1 MASKTL
7 RSGCRGRRLRVIVGG
22 RWRCTHSHSALDK
35 SEGYM
40 MLMHESIRSR
50 MRFYITKHAHR
61 PLFAPSPKLARGF
74 LEHVGVLVCYGLWYP
89 ALHEEYET
97 LGLKDVRVDHR
108 SSG

>member
-50 MRFYITKHAHR
+50 MRFYITKHALR
-61 PLFAPSPKLARGF
+61 P
-74 LEHVGVLVCYGLWYP
+74 CYS
-89 ALHEEYET
+89 ALLSNAGGYFF
-97 LGLKDVRVDHR
+97 
-108 SSG
+108 S